1 MSVLASRGAGPL
13 LALSSG
19 MLSLRFQLLGAVL
32 IGLLVVVVALTL
44 LIGRSERVAAPRA
57 APQAAVAPEP
67 TASAPAPSPERIS
80 RSKGQSDWTFF
91 FRAGDSLSRMSDGV
105 ALGVVVRLERAH
117 GFPDGVGPAYVVRSQ
132 DQRETVFDADQLER
146 SARIEAV
153 REVARPPIAVP
164 PR

>member
-1 MSVLASRGAGPL
+1 MA
-13 LALSSG
+13 
-19 MLSLRFQLLGAVL
+19 SLRFQLLGGVV
-32 IGLLVVVVALTL
+32 IDILVVVVALTVL
-44 LIGRSERVAAPRA
+44 LGRSARVPTPRS

-67 TASAPAPSPERIS
+67 AASPAPAPSPERIS

-117 GFPDGVGPAYVVRSQ
+117 GFPDGVGPAYVVRSP
-132 DQRETVFDADQLER
+132 DQRETIFDADQLER
-146 SARIEAV
+146 GARVDAV

-164 PR
+164 AR

>member
-1 MSVLASRGAGPL
+1 MP
-13 LALSSG
+13 
-19 MLSLRFQLLGAVL
+19 SLRFQLLGAVL

-44 LIGRSERVAAPRA
+44 LIGRSERVAAPRV

-67 TASAPAPSPERIS
+67 TASSAPAPSPERIS

>member
-1 MSVLASRGAGPL
+1 MP
-13 LALSSG
+13 
-19 MLSLRFQLLGAVL
+19 SLRFQLLGGVL

-44 LIGRSERVAAPRA
+44 LLGRSERIGAPRP

-67 TASAPAPSPERIS
+67 TTAPAAAPSPERIS

-91 FRAGDSLSRMSDGV
+91 FRTGDSLSRMSDGV

-117 GFPDGVGPAYVVRSQ
+117 GFPDGVGPAYVVRSP
-132 DQRETVFDADQLER
+132 DQRETIFDADQLER
-146 SARIEAV
+146 GARVDAV

-164 PR
+164 AR

>member
-1 MSVLASRGAGPL
+1 MA
-13 LALSSG
+13 
-19 MLSLRFQLLGAVL
+19 SLRFQLLGGVV
-32 IGLLVVVVALTL
+32 IGILVVVVALTVL
-44 LIGRSERVAAPRA
+44 LGRSARVATPRS

-67 TASAPAPSPERIS
+67 AAPAPAPSPERIS

-117 GFPDGVGPAYVVRSQ
+117 GFPDGVGPAYVVRSP
-132 DQRETVFDADQLER
+132 DQRETIFDADQLER
-146 SARIEAV
+146 GARVDAV

-164 PR
+164 AR

>member
-1 MSVLASRGAGPL
+1 MP
-13 LALSSG
+13 
-19 MLSLRFQLLGAVL
+19 SLRFQLLGSVL

-44 LIGRSERVAAPRA
+44 LVGRSERIAPPRP

-67 TASAPAPSPERIS
+67 AATPAPTPAPERTS

-91 FRAGDSLSRMSDGV
+91 FRAGDSLSRMSDGA

-164 PR
+164 AR

>member
-1 MSVLASRGAGPL
+1 MA
-13 LALSSG
+13 
-19 MLSLRFQLLGAVL
+19 SLRFQLLGGVV
-32 IGLLVVVVALTL
+32 IGILVVVVELTVL
-44 LIGRSERVAAPRA
+44 LGRSARVATPRS

-67 TASAPAPSPERIS
+67 AAPAPAPSPERIS

-117 GFPDGVGPAYVVRSQ
+117 GFPDGVGPAYVVRSP
-132 DQRETVFDADQLER
+132 DQRETIFDADQLER
-146 SARIEAV
+146 GARVDAV

-164 PR
+164 AR

>member
-1 MSVLASRGAGPL
+1 
-13 LALSSG
+13 

-67 TASAPAPSPERIS
+67 TASSAPAPSPERIS

>member
-1 MSVLASRGAGPL
+1 MA
-13 LALSSG
+13 
-19 MLSLRFQLLGAVL
+19 SLRFQLLGGVV
-32 IGLLVVVVALTL
+32 IGILVVVVALTVL
-44 LIGRSERVAAPRA
+44 LGRSARVATPRS

-67 TASAPAPSPERIS
+67 AAPAPAPSPERIS

-117 GFPDGVGPAYVVRSQ
+117 GFPDGVGPAYVVRSP
-132 DQRETVFDADQLER
+132 DQHETVFDADQLER
-146 SARIEAV
+146 GARVDAV

-164 PR
+164 AR